1 MDYRTNV
8 RAIRALADGPEA
20 FWAAVQ
26 DTPGFD
32 GRSFGEF
39 ATRHLLSSWIAPLL
53 EDERLRELVPADLL
67 EELVKRYASARRRN
81 IAMMDVSKRLA
92 TRLDDAGIESLFMK
106 GLIFAERYYGDVH
119 RRHQMDVDVLVRP
132 AALDAALAVIG
143 ASGFDTSIDQASG
156 KPMQERLQRIRRP
169 GRHRVPHAVAVGGG
183 EVGVDLHW
191 CLRSRALTRRQEE
204 GIWSSRTRTSLAGTP
219 LHTLSDEHTLMFLLL
234 SIGSDVKRGALR
246 VKQFLD
252 LYLLLR
258 AREHEIDW
266 KAFFARRADEGLLR
280 ICVNVLAI
288 LLLVWNSREEFPA
301 LAQALE
307 ERRRLVELRDE
318 AEAVALLERPRGNA
332 ENHLWRRRVLP
343 SSRWVGLALRL
354 TIDLP
359 HTLSGLGP
367 AGHFRGRLAA
377 EPYTPRKAR

>member
-20 FWAAVQ
+20 FWAAVH

-39 ATRHLLSSWIAPLL
+39 ATRSMLSSWIGPLL
-53 EDERLRELVPADLL
+53 EDDRLHELVPADLL
-67 EELVKRYASARRRN
+67 EVLVTREASARRRN
-81 IAMMDVSKRLA
+81 VALMDVTKRLSTA
-92 TRLDDAGIESLFMK
+92 LDDAGIESLFLK

-132 AALDAALAVIG
+132 AALDAALAALG

-169 GRHRVPHAVAVGGG
+169 GRHRVPHAVAVGGA

-191 CLRSRALTRRQEE
+191 CLRSRALTPRQEE
-204 GIWSSRTRTSLAGTP
+204 RIWASRTPTSLAGTP
-219 LHTLSDEHTLMFLLL
+219 LHTLSDEYTLMFLLL
-234 SIGSDVKRGALR
+234 SIGSDVKRGALS

-266 KAFFARRADEGLLR
+266 KAFFARRAEEGLLR

-288 LLLVWNSREEFPA
+288 LVVVWNVREQFPE
-301 LAQALE
+301 LGQALE

-318 AEAVALLERPRGNA
+318 AEAVALLERPKGNA
-332 ENHLWRRRVLP
+332 ENHLWRRRILP
-343 SSRWVGLALRL
+343 TSRWAGLALRL

-359 HTLSGLGP
+359 HTLVRLGP
-367 AGHFRGRLAA
+367 SGYFRGQLAA
-377 EPYTPRKAR
+377 EPYTPRNPR